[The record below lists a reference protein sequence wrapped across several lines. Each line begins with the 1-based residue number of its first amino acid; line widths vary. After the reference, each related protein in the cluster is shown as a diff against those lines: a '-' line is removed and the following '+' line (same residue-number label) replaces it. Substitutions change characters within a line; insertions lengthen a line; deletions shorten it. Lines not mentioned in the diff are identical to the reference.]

1 MAALYFQ
8 FVRLVLS
15 YRWRRGWY
23 YWRRD
28 RQRAAFGQWRRLPQA
43 LGLASA
49 AVYGELGQELRLV
62 VGEAAAQICF
72 RWARRWGKLDE
83 NIDGVEGDRQ
93 PNETPVGEGAIAAI
107 PSTSNSSLEEL
118 EQACQKR
125 PDDPEV
131 WQQLGQFYE
140 KRSWLEKAIRAYLKM
155 VELGTPIQPVLYWTH
170 LFYLNIPD
178 RLVPW
183 VIDEYRRLGDRY
195 PNCPEPPTNLGKLLS
210 DNQRPEEAI
219 AAFRQASRLKT
230 ATQCRGK
237 LPPEWDDSKRFPP
250 NFLIIGAQKCGTSSL
265 YVYLAKHPQILPSIT
280 KEINFFSAYHHYGL
294 PWYLAHFPQLRPN
307 DRWLTGEASPSYFDH
322 PDAAQQIAAQLPA
335 VKLILML
342 RNPADRFISQY
353 HHYVRKGYETR
364 SLPETIQTALD
375 YWAAIAPETVSRQH
389 HTDYKKHRDRHDY
402 FYHCLYGHHLE
413 PWLKHFP
420 REQLLILTLEDMAR
434 SPRQTLNQ
442 TCQFL
447 GISDLELD
455 RYPRVNNGQYQSRR
469 DRHWQ
474 ALADAL
480 IPHSQTLERRLNR
493 RISLDLANG
502 LNL

>member
-1 MAALYFQ
+1 MTFLYFQ
-8 FVRLVLS
+8 LARLVLS

-43 LGLASA
+43 LGLASPEA
-49 AVYGELGQELRLV
+49 YTELGQELRLV

-72 RWARRWGKLDE
+72 RWARRRGKF
-83 NIDGVEGDRQ
+83 DGEFDGNVDGIGGDRQ
-93 PNETPVGEGAIAAI
+93 PNDNSAREGAIASIAD
-107 PSTSNSSLEEL
+107 SSLEDL
-118 EQACQKR
+118 ERACQEQ

-131 WQQLGQFYE
+131 WKQLGQFYE

-155 VELGTPIQPVLYWTH
+155 VELGTPTQPVLYWTH

-183 VIDEYRRLGDRY
+183 VIDEYKRLGDRY

-219 AAFRQASRLKT
+219 AAYRQASRLSTQK
-230 ATQCRGK
+230 QCRGK
-237 LPPEWDDSKRFPP
+237 LPPEWDSNTNFPP

-280 KEINFFSAYHHYGL
+280 KEINFFSEYHHYGL
-294 PWYLAHFPQLRPN
+294 PWYLAQFPQLRPN

-322 PDAAQQIAAQLPA
+322 PDAAHRIYDQLPT
-335 VKLILML
+335 VKLILMV

-364 SLPETIQTALD
+364 SLPDTIQTALD
-375 YWAAIAPETVSRQH
+375 YWSAIAPETVSHQY

-413 PWLKHFP
+413 PWLQHFP
-420 REQLLILTLEDMAR
+420 REQLLILTLEEMAR

-442 TCQFL
+442 TCEFL
-447 GISDLELD
+447 GISDLELEQ
-455 RYPRVNNGQYQSRR
+455 YPRVNSGQYQSHR
-469 DRHWQ
+469 DHNWQ
-474 ALADAL
+474 ALANAFV
-480 IPHSQTLERRLNR
+480 PHNQHLEHRLNR
-493 RISLDLANG
+493 RFLWS
-502 LNL
+502 